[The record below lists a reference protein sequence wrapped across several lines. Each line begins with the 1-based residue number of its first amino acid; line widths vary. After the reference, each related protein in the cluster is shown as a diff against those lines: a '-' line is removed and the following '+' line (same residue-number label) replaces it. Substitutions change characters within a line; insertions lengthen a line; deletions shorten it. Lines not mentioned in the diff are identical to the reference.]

1 MRRPLQVLVLAGCA
15 AVPAL
20 AQSQESVWREVLPTP
35 GTFTPTTISQTTRP
49 TGTFPWAEATG
60 ASTPQR
66 EDAETTTIAQ
76 LTFAAEGG
84 AFDPSVSAD
93 GKTLIFA
100 STQHRQTS
108 DIYTQRLGGRALT
121 RLTNDTADDVMPALS
136 PDGSR
141 IAFASNRSGNWDIYV
156 MPVTGGAAVR
166 ITEDPADELH
176 PSWSPTGEELVFCRQ
191 GETSGRWEMWTAQP
205 AARGVARFI
214 GYGMFPKW
222 CPTPGTGSNGFD
234 RIAFQLGRERGN
246 RAFGIW
252 TIEYRDGQTGAV
264 TELDSST
271 ERALIN
277 PSWSPDGMRVVYTS
291 VPAESSTMASRPMDS
306 ELWMMDADGANRV
319 RVAAGAHTALMPIW
333 LNSNALAFVSDRSG
347 VDNVWSIDMTS
358 PMLAASH
365 GASSTTRTASRTPTR
380 HAGDEDPREGADQSH
395 DEHAQ
400 PAQAD
405 AGHHA
410 DHE

>member
-1 MRRPLQVLVLAGCA
+1 
-15 AVPAL
+15 
-20 AQSQESVWREVLPTP
+20 
-35 GTFTPTTISQTTRP
+35 
-49 TGTFPWAEATG
+49 
-60 ASTPQR
+60 
-66 EDAETTTIAQ
+66 
-76 LTFAAEGG
+76 
-84 AFDPSVSAD
+84 
-93 GKTLIFA
+93 
-100 STQHRQTS
+100 
-108 DIYTQRLGGRALT
+108 
-121 RLTNDTADDVMPALS
+121 
-136 PDGSR
+136 
-141 IAFASNRSGNWDIYV
+141 
-156 MPVTGGAAVR
+156 
-166 ITEDPADELH
+166 
-176 PSWSPTGEELVFCRQ
+176 
-191 GETSGRWEMWTAQP
+191 
-205 AARGVARFI
+205 
-214 GYGMFPKW
+214 
-222 CPTPGTGSNGFD
+222 
-234 RIAFQLGRERGN
+234 
-246 RAFGIW
+246 
-252 TIEYRDGQTGAV
+252 
-264 TELDSST
+264 
-271 ERALIN
+271 
-277 PSWSPDGMRVVYTS
+277 MRVVYTS